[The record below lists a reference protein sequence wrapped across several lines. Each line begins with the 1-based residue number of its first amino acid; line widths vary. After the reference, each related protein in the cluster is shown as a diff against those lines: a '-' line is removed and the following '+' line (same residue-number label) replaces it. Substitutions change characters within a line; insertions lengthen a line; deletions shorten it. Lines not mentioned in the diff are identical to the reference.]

1 MPTFSIKLDKDE
13 IKILEKRAK
22 KNLMTVQEQIA
33 DIIRRSCVNSLN
45 KSYSSKIKVDDRLVS
60 IFSRVKRKK
69 K

>member
-1 MPTFSIKLDKDE
+1 MTIFSIELDKGE
-13 IKILEKRAK
+13 LKVLEKRAK
-22 KNLMTVQEQIA
+22 KNLMTVNEQIQ

-45 KSYSSKIKVDDRLVS
+45 KTSSPKINVDDRLVS